1 LPECQPP
8 VCQWKLK
15 EFAAFLSNFII
26 Y

>member
-15 EFAAFLSNFII
+15 EFAVFLSNHII